1 MTGNGKKKIVIF
13 SLAIITVIVGVYF
26 FHSKRGYQEGDIL
39 FQVSCS
45 RQSPFI
51 QQATG
56 SKWSHCGIV
65 VEKDKQWYVLEAS
78 NVVKLTPLKAWIKR
92 GKNGEMK
99 KLRVLKKPVK
109 IKYGKYLGKPYD
121 LAFKFNNGKWYCSE
135 LVYDIYKS
143 QLGIELC
150 QPRKISSYKIDGLE
164 HVLKKRG
171 MNRDQLVVAPSDLLN
186 Y

>member
-1 MTGNGKKKIVIF
+1 
-13 SLAIITVIVGVYF
+13 
-26 FHSKRGYQEGDIL
+26 
-39 FQVSCS
+39 
-45 RQSPFI
+45 
-51 QQATG
+51 
-56 SKWSHCGIV
+56 
-65 VEKDKQWYVLEAS
+65 
-78 NVVKLTPLKAWIKR
+78 
-92 GKNGEMK
+92 MK

-109 IKYGKYLGKPYD
+109 IKYEKYLGKPYD

-171 MNRDQLVVAPSDLLN
+171 MNRDQLVVAPCDLLN